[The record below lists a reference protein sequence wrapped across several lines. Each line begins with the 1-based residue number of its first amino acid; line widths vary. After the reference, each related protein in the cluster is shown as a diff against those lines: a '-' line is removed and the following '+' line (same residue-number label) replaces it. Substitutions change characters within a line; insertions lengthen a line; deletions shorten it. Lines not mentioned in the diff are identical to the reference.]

1 MRLFVFLLTLLTLSS
16 TVFRTQAQ
24 SELAK
29 RNGFK
34 DIKLG
39 GLIDSIKG
47 AEFKKDIIE
56 GKEFQAK
63 LYEVHHKDYDK
74 IGTVD
79 VKHIELKVYRGFI
92 YQITV
97 FTEKD
102 PQVMKALEKT
112 YGKAIYSI
120 RAERFYWRATDTLS
134 LVYKGHPKKI
144 ELIYRS
150 MPISK
155 LMFVDKGKK
164 VEEIADD
171 F

>member
-39 GLIDSIKG
+39 GLIDSVKG

-56 GKEFQAK
+56 GKEFPAK

-112 YGKAIYSI
+112 
-120 RAERFYWRATDTLS
+120 
-134 LVYKGHPKKI
+134 
-144 ELIYRS
+144 
-150 MPISK
+150 
-155 LMFVDKGKK
+155 
-164 VEEIADD
+164 
-171 F
+171 